1 MSGHLPADIP
11 LRQAKGERERDWG
24 RFIEAS
30 DLPQEC
36 SVKRHSCEK
45 DKENNVRHFVE
56 LVSSLISRSI
66 SVYAHITL
74 LNISLYDIIQDQAQH
89 VFTHSDEYSSSK
101 DHYLPAS
108 ESQLLCGREH

>member
-56 LVSSLISRSI
+56 LVSSLIS
-66 SVYAHITL
+66 
-74 LNISLYDIIQDQAQH
+74 
-89 VFTHSDEYSSSK
+89 
-101 DHYLPAS
+101 
-108 ESQLLCGREH
+108 